1 LGLAALRSAGAI
13 LKIPATFA
21 LAAAL
26 LASTATGEVASAPA
40 GVAGPRSRVEARSSD
55 LLAVGTVQAD
65 RMAIH
70 LSRIID
76 NAPVGNAVVAVMLR
90 GTTHP
95 AVAES
100 DGSYAVQ
107 TPDLGLPGPASVEFL
122 VTLGDKREELKGML
136 AEAGSAAQ
144 PSDKGSSRQLGWW
157 VLNFAVCIGF
167 LWLWSRRK
175 SADP

>member
-1 LGLAALRSAGAI
+1 MRNAWAI
-13 LKIPATFA
+13 VKIPANFA

-26 LASTATGEVASAPA
+26 LASTATGEVASSQPPGGA
-40 GVAGPRSRVEARSSD
+40 VPRSRVEARSSD
-55 LLAVGTVQAD
+55 LVAVGTVQAD
-65 RMAIH
+65 RMIIH
-70 LSRIID
+70 LSRVID
-76 NAPVGNAVVAVMLR
+76 NAPVGDAVVAVMLR
-90 GTTHP
+90 GTTHA
-95 AVAES
+95 AVAET

-107 TPDLGLPGPASVEFL
+107 TPDLSLPGPASIEFL

-136 AEAGSAAQ
+136 TDSGSTAT
-144 PSDKGSSRQLGWW
+144 PGDRGSSRQLGWW